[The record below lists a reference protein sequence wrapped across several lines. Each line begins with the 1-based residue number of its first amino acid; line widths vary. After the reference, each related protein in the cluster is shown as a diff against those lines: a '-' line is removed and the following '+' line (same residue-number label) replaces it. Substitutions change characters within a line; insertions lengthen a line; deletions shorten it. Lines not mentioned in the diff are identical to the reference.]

1 MQAQLE
7 VLENL
12 ERRLVISV
20 PREEISKQVDSR
32 LKRVAKTAKIDGF
45 RPGKAPL
52 NIVAQNYGF
61 RIQEEVLGETVE
73 RAFGEAVEE
82 QKIAVAGYP
91 RFEPK
96 ESENADADFQFTA
109 TFEVYPEVKIGDF
122 AGVEVEKAIFTVGDA
137 EVDKTIDILRSQ
149 RTRFERVERAAA
161 DEDRVIIDF
170 KGTIDGVAFAG
181 GSSENY
187 AFMLGK
193 GQMLP
198 EFEEGIRGMKEGET
212 RTVTVNFPADYH
224 GKDVAGKTAQFEIT
238 VKNVAGALLP
248 EVDAEFAK
256 SLGIEGGD
264 VAKMREEVKAN
275 LEREVR
281 QRLKSRT
288 KENVLNALLQVA
300 PIELPK
306 ALVGLEIGRLVEG
319 AQSDL
324 KARGI
329 DPKMMPFAPQ
339 IFEAQA
345 KRRVHLGLAL
355 AELVEANDL
364 KAQPEQVKAIIEEMA
379 QNYENPVE
387 VVAWYYADKKR
398 LANVESMALEDG
410 VVDFVLGKVKVVE
423 KAIDFDELMGQQG

>member
-12 ERRLVISV
+12 ERRLVIAV
-20 PREEISKQVDSR
+20 PREEIAKQVDAR
-32 LKRVAKTAKIDGF
+32 LKRVAKTTKIDGF

-73 RAFGEAVEE
+73 RAFGSAVQE

-96 ESENADADFQFTA
+96 EGENADADFQFTA
-109 TFEVYPEVKIGDF
+109 TFEVYPEVKIGNF
-122 AGVEVEKAIFTVGDA
+122 ADVEVEKALFTVGDA
-137 EVDKTIDILRSQ
+137 EVDKTIDILRRQ

-170 KGTIDGVAFAG
+170 KGTIDDVAFAG
-181 GSSENY
+181 GTSENY

-198 EFEEGIRGMKEGET
+198 EFEEGVRGMKEGET
-212 RTVTVNFPADYH
+212 RTVTVNFPVDYH
-224 GKDVAGKTAQFEIT
+224 GKDVAGKTAKFEIT
-238 VKNVAGALLP
+238 VKNVAGAQLP
-248 EVDAEFAK
+248 EVDAEFAT

-281 QRLKSRT
+281 QRLKARI
-288 KENVLNALLQVA
+288 KESVLNALLQVA
-300 PIELPK
+300 PTELPK
-306 ALVGLEIGRLVEG
+306 ALVGLEIGRLAEG
-319 AQSDL
+319 AQADL

-329 DPKMMPFAPQ
+329 DPKMMPFSPQ
-339 IFEAQA
+339 MFEAQA
-345 KRRVHLGLAL
+345 KRRVHLGLVL

-364 KAQPEQVKAIIEEMA
+364 KAQPEQIKAIIEEMA
-379 QNYENPVE
+379 QNYENPAE
-387 VVAWYYADKKR
+387 VVAWYYADKQR